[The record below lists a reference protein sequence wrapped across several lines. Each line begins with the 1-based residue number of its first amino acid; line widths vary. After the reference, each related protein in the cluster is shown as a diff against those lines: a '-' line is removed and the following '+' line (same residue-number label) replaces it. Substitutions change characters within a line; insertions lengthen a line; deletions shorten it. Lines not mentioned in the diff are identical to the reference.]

1 LEAFLATQTK
11 PNQTQTYPSKEQG
24 ARRLQNT
31 NMNMNMNMNM
41 KPRIFLLSS
50 IWIWMAVLV
59 ATASD
64 NHPVAIRIR
73 HRASA
78 MAAEQRQLQTPA
90 GERENS
96 PGEVESTTTYP
107 PEDVLVPTPTSTQAP
122 IQAIFDVF
130 TQLFAAFVDN
140 IGQILLALDH
150 AVEVLGNNTSTA
162 YEYSTQDAD
171 KNKIT

>member
-11 PNQTQTYPSKEQG
+11 PNQTQTNQSKEQG
-24 ARRLQNT
+24 ARSLQNT
-31 NMNMNMNMNM
+31 NMNMNMKM
-41 KPRIFLLSS
+41 KPRICLLSS

-64 NHPVAIRIR
+64 NPPVAIRIR
-73 HRASA
+73 HRVSA

-96 PGEVESTTTYP
+96 PGEVELTTTYP
-107 PEDVLVPTPTSTQAP
+107 PKGVLVPTPTTTQAP

-150 AVEVLGNNTSTA
+150 ALELLGNNTSTA